1 MSLKQILTLNS
12 TERVWQLPFFAALG
26 VALVLSIGG
35 YYQRLDLGLIAMIG
49 VMAFLYTPNTPIYHK
64 MAVVMCCSFGISLS
78 FLLGLLTH
86 IFPPSAPFV
95 IGIVAMSSSILVRYY
110 DLGAPGYFFFVFAA
124 LLGSFFPFE
133 TKDFIF
139 LVGLVCIG
147 GMIANLMAFLYS
159 LSVIYIFKNAL
170 PKPVPQRGHLGFE
183 VVVVD
188 SFIMG
193 FFVGLA
199 LFLGQ
204 FLALERSYWVAV
216 SCTVIM
222 QGITL
227 NSVWNKQ
234 IQRIVGTLVGC
245 FFAWFLL
252 GIKFEAWEFVLLMAF
267 LVFMTE
273 YVVFRNYAL
282 AMVFITPYVTYLAEA
297 TNFMN
302 YDANLLVKA
311 RLEDVIVGS
320 ILGLMGGFVIYKPYL
335 RAGFDKIAKFI
346 FKIKFS

>member
-1 MSLKQILTLNS
+1 MSIKQIFILNS
-12 TERVWQLPFFAALG
+12 STRVWQLPFFAALG
-26 VALVLSIGG
+26 VALVLGIGA

-86 IFPPSAPFV
+86 IFPPSTPFIV
-95 IGIVAMSSSILVRYY
+95 GFVAMSSGILVRYY

-133 TKDFIF
+133 LKDFIF

-159 LSVIYIFKNAL
+159 ISVIYIFKNAL
-170 PKPVPQRGHLGFE
+170 PQAVPQRGHLGFE
-183 VVVVD
+183 IVVVD

-193 FFVGLA
+193 FFVGFA

-227 NSVWNKQ
+227 NSVWIKQ
-234 IQRIVGTLVGC
+234 IQRILGTLVGC
-245 FFAWFLL
+245 LLAWFLL
-252 GIKFEAWEFVLLMAF
+252 GIKFEAWQFVLLMAF

-302 YDANLLVKA
+302 YNANLLIKA
-311 RLEDVIVGS
+311 RLEDVVLGS
-320 ILGLMGGFVIYKPYL
+320 ILGLCGGFVIYKPFL
-335 RAGFDKIAKFI
+335 RVIFEKIALFVFKF
-346 FKIKFS
+346 KFF